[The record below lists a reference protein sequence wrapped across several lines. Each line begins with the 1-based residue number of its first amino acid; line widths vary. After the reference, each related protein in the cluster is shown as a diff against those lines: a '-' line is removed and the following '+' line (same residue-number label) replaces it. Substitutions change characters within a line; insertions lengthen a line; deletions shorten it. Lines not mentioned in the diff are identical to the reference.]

1 MLFVSIQMHPRACL
15 IWHEPIRCKP
25 IKCDH
30 VIVDKT
36 DRIACTQEIGFCSA
50 GPSVTHFLSCCDN
63 LNTKDQSKIDLQT
76 RVFTECHNALASL
89 VVCCSWPSSRARNMW
104 MGTQPWCTLTSFLG
118 FGFGESSCFLLCLF
132 ASYLFPPSLQHS
144 NKPEQFWPSIGGVWE
159 WNYQVDILNIDVFW
173 CWRFDDFY
181 CYCYCIWRVSRTGL
195 PKKMSLWTHA
205 YAIMI
210 NF

>member
-36 DRIACTQEIGFCSA
+36 DRIACTQEIGFCST
-50 GPSVTHFLSCCDN
+50 GPSVTHFFSCCDN

-104 MGTQPWCTLTSFLG
+104 TGTQPWCTLTSFLG
-118 FGFGESSCFLLCLF
+118 FGFGESSCFFVMFVCELSISTFFTAFQQAGTVLTEYWRGLRMELPGRHIEYWCFLMLTLWWFLLLF
-132 ASYLFPPSLQHS
+132 
-144 NKPEQFWPSIGGVWE
+144 
-159 WNYQVDILNIDVFW
+159 
-173 CWRFDDFY
+173 CR
-181 CYCYCIWRVSRTGL
+181 
-195 PKKMSLWTHA
+195 
-205 YAIMI
+205 
-210 NF
+210 